1 MQKIIKKGE
10 WKHSGNTY
18 LPILLVEQDWDNF
31 YGKNHSRFSS
41 PLNQKELVYLL
52 HFGKYF
58 INEYGNISS
67 ESSSQPFL
75 SVQEA
80 INYAERN
87 IEILNWIIEDQ
98 K

>member
-18 LPILLVEQDWDNF
+18 LPILLVEQDWENF
-31 YGKNHSRFSS
+31 QGKNHSRFLSS
-41 PLNQKELVYLL
+41 MNQKESVYLL

-58 INEYGNISS
+58 INEHGNIFSDSNS
-67 ESSSQPFL
+67 EPFF
-75 SVQEA
+75 SIEEA
-80 INYAERN
+80 MNYAERN